1 MSHGAISA
9 SSPWQVHLVNRDM
22 AIGGSSELKDSQWGI
37 KKKRNF
43 LKNGMLR
50 TTKTWKSGFFSTC
63 FSFLWVLTCWNC
75 ARHDIFES
83 KLHVSCSVLQK
94 GAEEVI
100 AELQVEFE
108 VWWHLSLLG
117 KLAIFSWLHQR
128 RVRLSTQFGEEWE
141 STVIQYDWAGV
152 HRGWHPTQLSRDDHK
167 PRHYW
172 IPPKKKNQEIPR
184 ESLPTLTVAQLRS
197 TYDMRSFA
205 SATNRC
211 SSEAF
216 GKANRRRRKARCC
229 VCV

>member
-1 MSHGAISA
+1 MKTELPQKWHVKNHPKHGN
-9 SSPWQVHLVNRDM
+9 PDFFYHL
-22 AIGGSSELKDSQWGI
+22 L
-37 KKKRNF
+37 
-43 LKNGMLR
+43 
-50 TTKTWKSGFFSTC
+50 FF
-63 FSFLWVLTCWNC
+63 FVGVENCWNC

-152 HRGWHPTQLSRDDHK
+152 HRGWHPTQLSRDYHK
-167 PRHYW
+167 PWHFW
-172 IPPKKKNQEIPR
+172 IPELKNQDFLR
-184 ESLPTLTVAQLRS
+184 ER
-197 TYDMRSFA
+197 
-205 SATNRC
+205 
-211 SSEAF
+211 
-216 GKANRRRRKARCC
+216 
-229 VCV
+229 

>member
-1 MSHGAISA
+1 MEI
-9 SSPWQVHLVNRDM
+9 WIFFYHL
-22 AIGGSSELKDSQWGI
+22 L
-37 KKKRNF
+37 
-43 LKNGMLR
+43 
-50 TTKTWKSGFFSTC
+50 FF
-63 FSFLWVLTCWNC
+63 FVGVENCWNC

-152 HRGWHPTQLSRDDHK
+152 HRGWHPTQLSRDYQK
-167 PRHYW
+167 PWHYW
-172 IPPKKKNQEIPR
+172 IPELKNQGIPR

-197 TYDMRSFA
+197 TCDMRSFA

-211 SSEAF
+211 SCEAF
-216 GKANRRRRKARCC
+216 GKAIFETKKINMLC
-229 VCV
+229 VCNLDITCN

>member
-1 MSHGAISA
+1 
-9 SSPWQVHLVNRDM
+9 M

-172 IPPKKKNQEIPR
+172 IPPKKRTRKFPGKVCRPWPWLNWGRLTTCVP
-184 ESLPTLTVAQLRS
+184 SLQQRTGAALKPLGRPIGDEEKQDVV
-197 TYDMRSFA
+197 
-205 SATNRC
+205 
-211 SSEAF
+211 
-216 GKANRRRRKARCC
+216 C
-229 VCV
+229 VCVCNLDITCN